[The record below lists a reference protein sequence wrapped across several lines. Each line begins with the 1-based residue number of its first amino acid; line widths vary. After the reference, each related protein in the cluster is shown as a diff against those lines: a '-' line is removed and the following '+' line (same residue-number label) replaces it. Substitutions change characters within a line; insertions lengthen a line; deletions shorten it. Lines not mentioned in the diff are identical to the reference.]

1 MTQDNTSNG
10 TRGIRRRYL
19 WWIAGALVL
28 IIAGA
33 GWAVIDRYEWR
44 RDGPGLERFVEKRI
58 DRMLE
63 RVDATESQRTRIR
76 DIVDEAI
83 VDMQAFRSLKL
94 ETWQALLDNF
104 KQETINREALEN
116 LRQKTVET
124 MDQMSRR
131 MVTALADAAEIL
143 TPEQRNELIERM
155 DRRR

>member
-124 MDQMSRR
+124 MHEMSRR